1 MKSFSARVD
10 RYNHDIGEDT
20 DDAEESNLFGS
31 FSSFTPQYKKVQS
44 RLSSNIEEHD
54 TSSTSS
60 SCKKFMFRCD
70 SDTTSESAANSANQF
85 IGKPICLLS
94 IECN

>member
-1 MKSFSARVD
+1 MD

-54 TSSTSS
+54 TSSSS
-60 SCKKFMFRCD
+60 SCRKFIFRCD
-70 SDTTSESAANSANQF
+70 SDTTSESATNSASQF
-85 IGKPICLLS
+85 TGKPIQFAIV
-94 IECN
+94 IEKQFEINVS

>member
-1 MKSFSARVD
+1 MVSARVD

-54 TSSTSS
+54 TSTSS
-60 SCKKFMFRCD
+60 SCRKFTFRCD
-70 SDTTSESAANSANQF
+70 SDTTGESAANSASQF
-85 IGKPICLLS
+85 TGKPIKYAFLLNA
-94 IECN
+94 I